1 MLKMQLTLFFVVAT
15 ISALVPILNF
25 FPLGKSNTYKR
36 NLRYSFPFLVSI
48 FLISI
53 TVLLIYSF
61 GHVYYMYSPIPTTER
76 FEENVSD
83 YLNGKI
89 KYSSPE
95 YGIDVILP
103 YGCLCKNYSLS
114 SRQSQENIE
123 LQFDSDL
130 RIDIT
135 IGQMP
140 YGEFYSLEEYSNY
153 YFDTYNQFP
162 NFYKSYNFEE
172 SIPYCVFSFNTDNG
186 QGIYYELIYN
196 LNGIY
201 CVTKFS
207 YPTSKHSVYN
217 EVVSDYVKDAIF
229 A

>member
-1 MLKMQLTLFFVVAT
+1 MQLTLFFVVAT

-25 FPLGKSNTYKR
+25 FPMGKSNTYKR
-36 NLRYSFPFLVSI
+36 NLLYSFPFLVSI
-48 FLISI
+48 FLIPI
-53 TVLLIYSF
+53 VVLFINGSGRL
-61 GHVYYMYSPIPTTER
+61 HHLASPAPTTER

-83 YLNGKI
+83 YANGKI

-103 YGCLCKNYSLS
+103 YGCLCKNYRLS
-114 SRQSQENIE
+114 SQQAQENIE

-130 RIDIT
+130 KIDIA

-140 YGEFYSLEEYSNY
+140 YEGFYSLEAYSDY
-153 YFDTYNQFP
+153 YFEIYNQSP
-162 NFYKSYNFEE
+162 NFYKSFHFEE
-172 SIPYCVFSFNTDNG
+172 KIPYCVFSFNTDAG

-201 CVTKFS
+201 CVTKFN
-207 YPTSKHSVYN
+207 YPTSKRSVYD
-217 EVVSDYVKDAIF
+217 EIVSNYVRDAIF
-229 A
+229 DK